1 MATPAKKETDKSV
14 ATAPYQAP
22 RGMRDLI
29 GDEWFRYQGFM
40 EKAAEV
46 ALYYGFQPIE
56 LPILEQENVFVH
68 GTGETSD
75 VVTKEMYAL
84 RTKGGDHLALRPEGT
99 PNTMRAYLEHGM
111 QSLPQPVQ
119 LYYHGPLFRHDKPQR
134 GRYRQFYTFGCEVIG
149 SDKAV
154 NDVMLMQVIASILTE
169 VGLKDFSF
177 EVNSLGDKECRVA
190 YKKAL
195 IAYYRKFQSEL
206 SAHSKELLKDNPLRI
221 LDSKEPR
228 EVELSLEAPA
238 SIDYLTGPAKSHFK
252 EVLDYLEALGL
263 PYRMNNRIVRGL
275 DYYNRTVFE
284 IIANPPEAEESGI
297 GNQPSQERG
306 PAMAGESG
314 QANPPSQP
322 LALGG
327 GGRYDYLG
335 RVMGSK
341 RDIPAVGFG
350 LGVDR
355 IVEICNKDI
364 SPRIVKKPKFYFIQ
378 LGAEAKMRSLQ
389 VVEVLRE
396 AKVPIMHSLAKDSL
410 GAQLAKAEE
419 LGIPYVIILGQKEVM
434 EKSVIVRDMK
444 TRSQDS
450 IRVDALADYL
460 KKLK

>member
-1 MATPAKKETDKSV
+1 
-14 ATAPYQAP
+14 
-22 RGMRDLI
+22 MRDLI

-56 LPILEQENVFVH
+56 LPILEQEDVFVH
-68 GTGETSD
+68 GTGETTD
-75 VVTKEMYAL
+75 IVTKEMYTL

-111 QSLPQPVQ
+111 QSLPQPVS

-134 GRYRQFYTFGCEVIG
+134 GRYRQFYTFGCELIG
-149 SDKAV
+149 SEKAV
-154 NDVMLMQVIASILTE
+154 NDVMLMQVIASILRE
-169 VGLKDFSF
+169 VGLPNFSF

-195 IAYYRKFQSEL
+195 VGYYRKFQGEL
-206 SAHSKELLKDNPLRI
+206 SAHSRELLRDNPLRI

-228 EVELSLEAPA
+228 EIELSLDAPA
-238 SIDYLTGPAKSHFK
+238 SMDYLTGPAKAHFK
-252 EVLDYLEALGL
+252 EVLDYLEALHL

-284 IIANPPEAEESGI
+284 IVATVPDGAIDNETGPPVPSEAKPLSG
-297 GNQPSQERG
+297 
-306 PAMAGESG
+306 
-314 QANPPSQP
+314 

-335 RVMGSK
+335 KVMGGK

-355 IVEICNKDI
+355 IVEICSKDI
-364 SPRIVKKPKFYFIQ
+364 APRIVRKPKFSFIQ
-378 LGAEAKMRSLQ
+378 LGNEAKMRSME
-389 VVEVLRE
+389 VIEVLRE

-410 GAQLAKAEE
+410 GAQLGKTEE
-419 LGIPYVIILGQKEVM
+419 LGVPYVIILGQKEVM

-450 IRVDALADYL
+450 VRITELADYL